1 MLYGETGKEKPPLS
15 PEEEKAEEKRQRN
28 KRRREIIQT
37 AILHTLLLPVLLP
50 FAIIML
56 IYVII
61 EIGIEKIRERKK
73 NKWKQNKNEEEAEEW
88 PPRPKLISYDRIECN
103 HELPII
109 LDKFYVIYV
118 ETKYDETLNSFI
130 RENIEYIRKGFSERN
145 YHFVYIPEL
154 KNISDEDLAYVF
166 PLSATSMTDETKNGI
181 RNITTEQFTR
191 MFASLIGMSLND
203 NRAGLLRLGHYEGD
217 WGILISDNINYSK
230 SEFLYVDLLSCSP
243 DNIRNAFEEYFQFCC
258 GEGHAPFCVRPRE
271 EYPLSDWQEHEHD
284 GYQANAS
291 DSMFYYEQ
299 YDMELIAEEIRQR
312 VEILKQGGYI
322 ELLLH
327 TLGADLVKQVN
338 DSRKTAN
345 ALMHISVSENL
356 RIYIPELDN
365 REIKMPALSKALY
378 VFYLRHEEGVEF
390 KFLSEFTEELF
401 SLYRLAS
408 NRIDDSRLRST
419 VENLV
424 NPTDNKINEC
434 ASRIKAAFLSVMD
447 EYMARNYYLQS
458 RSDEIRMEDSK
469 DDSVIR
475 IYKDL
480 AKYISLPRNLV
491 SYPSSLKNIP
501 FIKGHS
507 FNERRLKEEESER
520 RLRRMKDTTVEITKL
535 ESAKRRWSKKR
546 KTELQRLRLEM
557 LDATNAVLEMEPN
570 NFLAH
575 FNLGWIYC
583 NANDYAKSIQENT
596 MLIGHD
602 AYTWNVAYINRAE
615 AYLYAGE
622 YDKGLAD
629 IQSYFNSL
637 RRWKEGDEE
646 AERIKALLMKRQTE

>member
-1 MLYGETGKEKPPLS
+1 MLYGKTGKPKPPLS
-15 PEEEKAEEKRQRN
+15 PEEKKAEEERQR
-28 KRRREIIQT
+28 KERRNEIILT
-37 AILHTLLLPVLLP
+37 AIIHTLMSPILLLT
-50 FAIIML
+50 AIISV
-56 IYVII
+56 IYVGVAN
-61 EIGIEKIRERKK
+61 GIDKIRE
-73 NKWKQNKNEEEAEEW
+73 WKDNGWKRHRNDEEEDVSSS
-88 PPRPKLISYDRIECN
+88 PKLISYDWIECN
-103 HELPII
+103 HELPVI

-118 ETKYDETLNSFI
+118 ETKYNETLNSFI
-130 RENIEYIRKGFSERN
+130 RENIEYIRKGFLERN

-154 KNISDEDLAYVF
+154 KNISDEDLDYVF

-191 MFASLIGMSLND
+191 MFASLIGMSLKGGK
-203 NRAGLLRLGHYEGD
+203 AGLLSLGYYEGD
-217 WGILISDNINYSK
+217 DGIELIDNINYSK
-230 SEFLYVDLLSCSP
+230 SEFLYVDLCSCSP
-243 DNIRNAFEEYFQFCC
+243 DNIKNAFGEYFQFCC
-258 GEGHAPFCVRPRE
+258 GKGHALFCVRPRE
-271 EYPLSDWQEHEHD
+271 EYPLNDWQEHEHD
-284 GYQANAS
+284 GYQTNAS
-291 DSMFYYEQ
+291 DRMFYYEQ
-299 YDMELIAEEIRQR
+299 KDMELIAEEIRQR

-345 ALMHISVSENL
+345 AMMHISVSENL

-365 REIKMPALSKALY
+365 REIKMTALARALY

-447 EYMARNYYLQS
+447 EYMARNYYLLS

-469 DDSVIR
+469 DKNVVN

-501 FIKGHS
+501 FVKGHS
-507 FNERRLKEEESER
+507 FNERRLKEEECER
-520 RLRRMKDTTVEITKL
+520 RLRHMKDTTVEITKL
-535 ESAKRRWSKKR
+535 KSAKRRWGKKR
-546 KTELQRLRLEM
+546 KTELQRLRLEL
-557 LDATNAVLEMEPN
+557 LDATNAVLELEPN

-575 FNLGWIYC
+575 FNLGEIYC

-596 MLIGHD
+596 MLIDHD
-602 AYTWNVAYINRAE
+602 AYTWNAAYINRAE
-615 AYLYAGE
+615 AYLNAGE

-637 RRWKEGDEE
+637 RRWKEADEE
-646 AERIKALLMKRQTE
+646 AERIKTLLMKRQTE